1 MENDKLES
9 ECALHRVYSEHFK
22 RRVIEEYL
30 QTGVSKKELIEKH
43 NIKSK
48 GAFKTWM
55 RQLGYEDFNVK
66 HSSLNANY
74 KIEMAEQF
82 TDDQSGE
89 DLEALSKRIKE
100 LERLLED
107 ERLKSEAYSR
117 MIELAEKEL
126 KISIR
131 KKANTR

>member
-1 MENDKLES
+1 MEKDKLEN
-9 ECALHRVYSEHFK
+9 ECVLHRVYSEDFK
-22 RRVIEEYL
+22 RQVIEEYL
-30 QTGVSKKELIEKH
+30 RTGVSKRELIVKYD
-43 NIKSK
+43 IRSK
-48 GAFKTWM
+48 GAFKSWM
-55 RQLGYEDFNVK
+55 RQLGYEDFYVK
-66 HSSLNANY
+66 PSSLKVNRNI
-74 KIEMAEQF
+74 KMVEEF
-82 TDDQSGE
+82 NGNEPEGDK
-89 DLEALSKRIKE
+89 EALTKRIKE